1 MERKVM
7 IPVCSFLDV
16 SEHDMD
22 LLIMEEFVCN
32 SCFRQI
38 FLNKIEIKEC
48 VVDKAYHSLAD
59 SNGESDI
66 TFIIDVN
73 GVKYGILIEDKIDA
87 PTMSKQSER
96 YYIRGNDGK
105 KRGEYEKFYVF
116 LVCPQ
121 EYWQE
126 HKEDKNANYEHIVF
140 YEELKDYLSTCPEIR
155 SQYKVKV
162 IEQALNAKKS
172 GYQLIENDNVTT
184 FWRSMQQFCE
194 DNFPH
199 LYMNYDGSPKGSSST
214 WIYFKTPV
222 EKVWIVYKSDSGR
235 VMLEYY
241 GIDAVKLKEKLEI
254 HMAEDMEFCKV
265 GKSFGV
271 LLHKSRWKISFKENF
286 GDVVHIISEVLGQVG
301 RLVEL
306 VKKTELN

>member
-1 MERKVM
+1 M
-7 IPVCSFLDV
+7 IPLCDFADV

-22 LLIMEEFVCN
+22 LLIMEEFICDDG
-32 SCFRQI
+32 FRRI
-38 FLNKIEIKEC
+38 FLEKLNIKDC

-66 TFIIDVN
+66 TFVVDVN
-73 GVKYGILIEDKIDA
+73 GSKYGILIEDKIDA
-87 PTMSKQSER
+87 ETMPKQSDR
-96 YYIRGNDGK
+96 YYVRGKNGIQ
-105 KRGEYEKFYVF
+105 RGEYEKFYVL
-116 LVCPQ
+116 LVCPE

-126 HKEDKNANYEHIVF
+126 HKADQNANYEYIVF
-140 YEELKDYLSTCPEIR
+140 YEELRDYLSSNKEVR
-155 SQYKVKV
+155 SLYKAEVVK
-162 IEQALNAKKS
+162 QALNAKKK
-172 GYQLIENDNVTT
+172 GYQLIANEDVTK

-194 DNFPH
+194 NNFPS
-199 LYMNYDGSPKGSSST
+199 LYMNYDGNSKGSSST

-241 GIDAVKLKEKLEI
+241 GTNALKLKEKLEM
-254 HMAEDMEFCKV
+254 HMDEDMEFCKV

-271 LLHKSRWKISFKENF
+271 LLHKSRWKISVKENF
-286 GDVVHIISEVLGQVG
+286 GDVAHIISEVLEQVG